1 MSGTQ
6 EEIQEEGTASQLKSQ
21 PTTSQGLDITA
32 TTDETAEDTEP
43 VLSDELRKAYNSLNP
58 DSFVHYHNL
67 RDKTA
72 KVTFLKAIIS
82 TRKDERKRGY
92 FAIISVLGHEK
103 GISRKSFLNAT
114 YSSVPFILSCLITGL
129 IVIYRNSFSWSG
141 SIVY

>member
-82 TRKDERKRGY
+82 TRKDERKRG
-92 FAIISVLGHEK
+92 VMRRGLVEK
-103 GISRKSFLNAT
+103 VFLMQHIHQCHLFLVA
-114 YSSVPFILSCLITGL
+114 
-129 IVIYRNSFSWSG
+129 
-141 SIVY
+141 